1 MSHPN
6 ENELV
11 QYYVVNTELGMSG
24 PKMSAQVG
32 HVASDMAYHLKG
44 DPNFEHWRNNE
55 QPKIILAG
63 KEKDLLKLVDQGFF
77 FIRDNGRT
85 EIPANS
91 LTVVGLP
98 PMTREQAKLYVKRL
112 QLLKG

>member
-1 MSHPN
+1 MSN

-11 QYYVVNTELGMSG
+11 QYYVVNKELGMSG
-24 PKMSAQVG
+24 PKTAAQVA
-32 HVASDMAYHLKG
+32 HVAEIICYALKG
-44 DPNFEHWRNNE
+44 HPSYEQWRENEH
-55 QPKIILAG
+55 PKVILAG
-63 KEKDLLKLVDQGFF
+63 KEKDLIKLVEQGFF

-98 PMTREQAKLYVKRL
+98 PMTREEAKQYVKRL
-112 QLLKG
+112 QLLKD

>member
-1 MSHPN
+1 
-6 ENELV
+6 
-11 QYYVVNTELGMSG
+11 MSG
-24 PKMSAQVG
+24 PKIAAQVA
-32 HVASDMAYHLKG
+32 HVAENICYHHKG
-44 DPNFEHWRNNE
+44 EPVYEEWRVNNH
-55 QPKIILAG
+55 PKILLAG
-63 KEKDLLKLVDQGFF
+63 KEKDLLKLIEQGFY

-98 PMTREQAKLYVKRL
+98 PMTRENALQYVKRL